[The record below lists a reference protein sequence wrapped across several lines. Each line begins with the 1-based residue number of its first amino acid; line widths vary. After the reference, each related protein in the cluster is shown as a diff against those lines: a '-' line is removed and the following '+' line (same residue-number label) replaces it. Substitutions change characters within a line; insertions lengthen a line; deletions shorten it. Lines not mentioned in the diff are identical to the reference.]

1 MQKFNPNEYKDLQ
14 MSTKKNGSTINN
26 FFVPV
31 LIVACS
37 CLAMLGIT
45 FSSKLVGND
54 TDVYKIRVD
63 IINGEEEFFE
73 TKVTEGA
80 FRHVIASNNSFGSIS
95 CTSGELNY
103 DPITNT
109 ISSVYIN
116 KDTSCVLV
124 FKDDGVKHI
133 NVDELGTVN
142 DNHGVSYYY
151 KADANNNYIVVNN
164 QMFRIIRING
174 DGTLR
179 IMLNDVVLASDY
191 GNEVYTSSNLRNV
204 LKNWY
209 NLNMSNLSY
218 VVQGDFDNNNYE
230 GYEVENLIDFESYL
244 YDYVGTLSVREVE
257 LMSIDVKSNFLDTFN
272 GVWLMNPS
280 GFDKAYYI
288 KEGKVLIGGLLET
301 HNVRP
306 VINIKVNGLKGEGTL
321 NNPYTFE

>member
-1 MQKFNPNEYKDLQ
+1 MQKFNPKEYKDLQ

-54 TDVYKIRVD
+54 TDIYTVRVD

-80 FRHVIASNNSFGSIS
+80 FRHVLASNNSYGSIS
-95 CTSGELNY
+95 CTSGELKY
-103 DPITNT
+103 DPITTT
-109 ISSVYIN
+109 ISSVYVN
-116 KDTSCVLV
+116 RDTYCILV
-124 FKDDGVKHI
+124 FKDDGTKFI
-133 NVDELGTVN
+133 NVDDLNPVN
-142 DNHGVSYYY
+142 DNHGTSYYY
-151 KADANNNYIVVNN
+151 KADADNNYIIVNN
-164 QMFRIIRING
+164 KLFRIIRVNG
-174 DGTLR
+174 DGSLR
-179 IMLNDVVLASDY
+179 VMLNEVVLSSDY
-191 GNEVYTSSNLRNV
+191 GNEEYTYSNLKNV
-204 LKNWY
+204 LYNWF
-209 NLNMSNLSY
+209 NVNMNGLSY

-230 GYEVENLIDFESYL
+230 GFEVVDLIDYDSYL
-244 YDYVGTLSVREVE
+244 YDSVGTLSVREAS
-257 LMSIDVKSNFLDTFN
+257 LMLEGVKYNFLDTVN

-280 GFDKAYYI
+280 GFDKAHYI
-288 KEGKVLIGGLLET
+288 KDGKIEVGSLNET

-306 VINIKVNGLKGEGTL
+306 VINIRVDGLKGDGTQ

>member
-1 MQKFNPNEYKDLQ
+1 MQKFNPNEYKDFQ

-45 FSSKLVGND
+45 FSTKLVGED
-54 TDVYKIRVD
+54 TDVYKVRVD
-63 IINGEEEFFE
+63 IINGSEEFFE

-80 FRHVIASNNSFGSIS
+80 FRSVIASNNSFGSIS
-95 CTSGELNY
+95 CAEGELKY
-103 DPITNT
+103 DPITST

-116 KDTSCVLV
+116 QDTYCVLV
-124 FKDDGVKHI
+124 FKDDGLKYI
-133 NVDELGTVN
+133 NVDELESVS

-151 KADANNNYIVVNN
+151 RADAEDNYIIVNN
-164 QMFRIIRING
+164 MMFRIIRVNG
-174 DGTLR
+174 NGTLR
-179 IMLNDVVLASDY
+179 VMLDDVVLASDFGHENY
-191 GNEVYTSSNLRNV
+191 IYSNLKST
-204 LKNWY
+204 LKNWFD
-209 NLNMSNLSY
+209 LNMNGLDY
-218 VVQGDFDNNNYE
+218 VVDGDFDNNNYE
-230 GYEVENLIDFESYL
+230 GYEVDNLIDFDSYL

-257 LMSIDVKSNFLDTFN
+257 LMNKGAEYNFFDTVN

-280 GFDKAYYI
+280 GTDFAHYI
-288 KEGKVLIGGLLET
+288 KDGKVVIGTLNES

-306 VINIKVNGLKGEGTL
+306 VVNIIVNGLKGEGTQ